1 MGFFISRQR
10 DGLDNCLYIEIV
22 CGGPKHAGKDIL
34 PFKYNSDCDGKNLVS
49 PIDAVAAAER
59 IYKRW
64 QLDYHDEEKRLRI
77 IDDKAKHVFEF
88 DAKGLTSAKS
98 WANKVYASMDKCKHC
113 GTILGAK
120 IPFTIDDI
128 PNAVFCCEAHL
139 AVKYRDMFGIEP
151 PSVDGNTKK
160 TKKRF
165 P

>member
-64 QLDYHDEEKRLRI
+64 QLDYHDEEKRLQNRGPTKFMPVWI
-77 IDDKAKHVFEF
+77 N
-88 DAKGLTSAKS
+88 
-98 WANKVYASMDKCKHC
+98 ANIAA
-113 GTILGAK
+113 L
-120 IPFTIDDI
+120 F
-128 PNAVFCCEAHL
+128 
-139 AVKYRDMFGIEP
+139 
-151 PSVDGNTKK
+151 
-160 TKKRF
+160 
-165 P
+165 